1 MPQEIYHNPD
11 GDAEYI
17 PIMETPG
24 VAFII
29 AERRWARPER
39 NSWISLA
46 DIRASIDYHSKY
58 SFHNE
63 LSSLPDPVSEPT
75 GVFHENW
82 CTLTSSMLRSSYFHL
97 STSLTRRQ
105 MITYIFPLLLSSL
118 FRCCVIAEHPSL
130 VSPTF
135 LSTHLL
141 TWNAFI
147 HDIDRQI
154 QQLRT
159 EIETSCRLVEEWH
172 KISKFKIVWNIIVVY
187 HDIATVLN
195 DLHLVVALNTV
206 YIFLCVLCRDIH
218 KEVLLAILSCWPAV
232 VIACFMTY
240 LAGIVV
246 WALVSYSYESN
257 KK

>member
-63 LSSLPDPVSEPT
+63 LSPLPDPVSEPT

-97 STSLTRRQ
+97 STPLTRRQ

-195 DLHLVVALNTV
+195 DIHLPVCSVQRYSQGSPT
-206 YIFLCVLCRDIH
+206 RDPQ
-218 KEVLLAILSCWPAV
+218 LLAC
-232 VIACFMTY
+232 C
-240 LAGIVV
+240 
-246 WALVSYSYESN
+246 SYRLFYDIPRWN
-257 KK
+257 RGVGFGKLLIWIK